1 MEIFIEEQLAG
12 IKKIEFFL
20 LTEISNWPILVTDQN
35 AKEIV
40 FNLNVD
46 SIAATV
52 DEKTISDKTKKKQTN
67 SGDLHEISL
76 EYNIL
81 TRSKD
86 LEQLVEKYQNKP
98 GVAIVSYYNGYK
110 KLFGTNDEP
119 IFLSYGET
127 NGSTIDDKA
136 SVDVSITGVTRTRPA
151 YYLP

>member
-1 MEIFIEEQLAG
+1 MEIFIDEQLAG
-12 IKKIEFFL
+12 VKKIEFLL
-20 LTEISNWPILVTDQN
+20 LTEVSNWPIQITDSN
-35 AKEIV
+35 ANQLV
-40 FNLNVD
+40 FNLSTD
-46 SIAATV
+46 SLAATV
-52 DEKTISDKTKKKQTN
+52 DEKTISDKSKKKQTN

-98 GVAIVSYYNGYK
+98 GVAIVSYYNGFK

-127 NGSTIDDKA
+127 NGATIDDKA
-136 SVDVSITGVTRTRPA
+136 SVDVSISGVTRTRPA

>member
-40 FNLNVD
+40 LNLNVD
-46 SIAATV
+46 SISATV
-52 DEKTISDKTKKKQTN
+52 DEKTISNKTKKKQTN
-67 SGDLHEISL
+67 SGDLYEVSL

-86 LEQLVEKYQNKP
+86 LEQMVEKYQNKP
-98 GVAIVSYYNGYK
+98 GVAIVSYYNGYR

>member
-20 LTEISNWPILVTDQN
+20 LTEISNWPILVTDKN

-40 FNLNVD
+40 LNLNVD

-67 SGDLHEISL
+67 SGDLYEVNL

-86 LEQLVEKYQNKP
+86 LEQMIEKYQNKP

-136 SVDVSITGVTRTRPA
+136 FVDVSISGVTRTRPA
-151 YYLP
+151 YYLA

>member
-40 FNLNVD
+40 LNLNVD
-46 SIAATV
+46 SISATV
-52 DEKTISDKTKKKQTN
+52 DEKTISNKTKKKQTN
-67 SGDLHEISL
+67 SGDLYEVSL

-86 LEQLVEKYQNKP
+86 LEQMVERYQNKP

>member
-20 LTEISNWPILVTDQN
+20 MSEISNWPVLVTDTTASQL
-35 AKEIV
+35 V
-40 FNLNVD
+40 FNLND
-46 SIAATV
+46 ENLFATV
-52 DEKTISDKTKKKQTN
+52 DERTIGDKTKKKQTN
-67 SGDLHEISL
+67 SGDLYEVSL

-86 LEQLVEKYQNKP
+86 LEQMVERYQNKP

-136 SVDVSITGVTRTRPA
+136 SVDVIITGVTRTRPA